1 MITGCQAIIV
11 LLGFELL
18 SVQIRDVFTYAIQ
31 TNASNTNDLRNLEQ
45 LTLSLAWLVY
55 AIGLIVFGIWRRM
68 RWLRLAAMALF
79 AFIIIKIFAYDLGF
93 LKAALRS
100 ISFVGLGVILLAV
113 SYLYQRY
120 RSILLEGTGA
130 SVETASGDEERVHP
144 ATRTVSESHP
154 VPSMPGEPVSS
165 NQCRLVARQN
175 DLQGYPRCLGKQI
188 CRKEAEGPL

>member
-1 MITGCQAIIV
+1 VRAVVFVLIVACLIAQLQWLRERSREAGEVADLLRAVITGCQAVIV

-18 SVQIRDVFTYAIQ
+18 SVQIRDIFTYAIQ
-31 TNASNTNDLRNLEQ
+31 AKASNTNDLRNLEQ

-120 RSILLEGTGA
+120 RSILLLA
-130 SVETASGDEERVHP
+130 TASSASIPADDGGGCSSGDTYCE
-144 ATRTVSESHP
+144 
-154 VPSMPGEPVSS
+154 
-165 NQCRLVARQN
+165 
-175 DLQGYPRCLGKQI
+175 
-188 CRKEAEGPL
+188 